1 MTTRFLVAA
10 VCSSFL
16 LQAVPAQAQQKP
28 DDVIKFRKSL
38 MQVKSWSAR
47 QMGLMVKGEQP
58 YDQAAFAKHAQMLE
72 MISRVHAEAF
82 PAGSEKGASESTRAR
97 PEIWSDA
104 AKFKAVSDQF
114 QSTTAKL
121 VEASKVGTLDAVRP
135 AFSAVAKT
143 CSGCHD
149 TYRVK

>member
-1 MTTRFLVAA
+1 MRTRLIVAA
-10 VCSSFL
+10 LCTPFVFL
-16 LQAVPAQAQQKP
+16 APAQAQQKP

-47 QMGLMVKGEQP
+47 HMGLMVKGEQP
-58 YDQAAFAKHAQMLE
+58 YDQAAFAKYAQMLE
-72 MISRVHAEAF
+72 MISRVHGEAF

-97 PEIWSDA
+97 PEIWSDG

-135 AFSAVAKT
+135 AFAAVAKT